1 MIAVV
6 PKEYGPDYSDR
17 CRRFTRD
24 SNARAS
30 VEDRC
35 GTCVSEGSCL
45 FAEIMLLLDV
55 MWSNSDGYSG
65 YFFGENWANDL
76 ISNNN
81 VCGYRDFATAD
92 SRAEDLLEGGR
103 ISRSAQTAIWRSSRR
118 GRRRN
123 SMCFIW

>member
-1 MIAVV
+1 MN
-6 PKEYGPDYSDR
+6 
-17 CRRFTRD
+17 CRETEQAGDLGMTERVYKVRIPFFPTY
-24 SNARAS
+24 
-30 VEDRC
+30 
-35 GTCVSEGSCL
+35 
-45 FAEIMLLLDV
+45 
-55 MWSNSDGYSG
+55 SDGYSG